1 MTSHHQSQLCE
12 CHASTRH
19 YVHAADF
26 CYKLPDHMSMEEGAL
41 MEPLAVG
48 VHACR

>member
-1 MTSHHQSQLCE
+1 MVFFRLILY
-12 CHASTRH
+12 RY

-26 CYKLPDHMSMEEGAL
+26 CYKLPDHMTLEEGAL

-48 VHACR
+48 RHSWSPWL